1 MRILIAMLIGALLA
15 GGSAAVLVHNETMTR
30 PEPARV
36 LFNYGSG

>member
-1 MRILIAMLIGALLA
+1 MLIGALLA
-15 GGSAAVLVHNETMTR
+15 GGSTAVLVHNETAIK